1 MEVEQGEG
9 QGEEL
14 GVGQERRLREAAVK
28 AKCQIIVQR

>member
-1 MEVEQGEG
+1 MEVE